1 MLFSVNCDRGRF
13 IPRCHA
19 LGVRGKGVWK
29 GPVVVVWI
37 DAVRRIIISIAN
49 VASKVAH
56 LRINLATTEPHGRS
70 QGASSELRESRR
82 QRRGLFAGLQTR
94 LNAERAPERPQ
105 QQRSC
110 ARESEPRHGACGF
123 SNAVVHRTRPFVQLA
138 VSRSRLYHFRPLP
151 RFALRFLS
159 NRSGLPFARCCL
171 PVVAKETSITFTCT
185 TPQDKGRP
193 PRHLKTREGLLGER
207 SGYQNHVLASVTAR
221 NVVQQRLRV
230 ASATRKRATSSCKKN
245 AFQSSRIVACRAAR
259 GPSAWPL
266 HMPLRVT
273 CSSTECLDS
282 TWSCPVSD
290 GTALGRVS
298 SWELAA
304 RLPPTWRRRFRSRL
318 RTTKC
323 RFVGASFSL

>member
-1 MLFSVNCDRGRF
+1 MASSLDSFESG
-13 IPRCHA
+13 PA
-19 LGVRGKGVWK
+19 LSEVYDTDGSELLGRGK
-29 GPVVVVWI
+29 
-37 DAVRRIIISIAN
+37 
-49 VASKVAH
+49 
-56 LRINLATTEPHGRS
+56 
-70 QGASSELRESRR
+70 
-82 QRRGLFAGLQTR
+82 
-94 LNAERAPERPQ
+94 
-105 QQRSC
+105 
-110 ARESEPRHGACGF
+110 F
-123 SNAVVHRTRPFVQLA
+123 SVVHRTRPFVHLA

-185 TPQDKGRP
+185 TPQDKGRAL
-193 PRHLKTREGLLGER
+193 RQEW
-207 SGYQNHVLASVTAR
+207 SGYQNLVLAGVTAR

-230 ASATRKRATSSCKKN
+230 ASATRKRARSSCKKN
-245 AFQSSRIVACRAAR
+245 AFQSSRIVACRDAR